1 MLLHVIYSLVLVLPN
16 SIFVLGHG
24 NMVRPFT
31 WWDPDQIGW
40 TWELGTGAK
49 TGIGC
54 GSLDLPPEAESSES
68 GGDCDENWYAND
80 VKIPGNASSNLPPE
94 MFPNGMLQGDRP
106 GW

>member
-1 MLLHVIYSLVLVLPN
+1 MLLHVLYSLVVLVLPN

-31 WWDPDQIGW
+31 WWDPEQIGW
-40 TWELGTGAK
+40 TWELGTGVK

-94 MFPNGMLQGDRP
+94 MFPNGELFKF
-106 GW
+106 